1 MDGFFDDSSRPASP
15 VHVAPPPTPV
25 QTALAPGVSM
35 QPHAAPHHVHFYAA
49 AAAAAPVLMMPYQYA
64 HVFQPVGQAAGGFS
78 QGVFPPLTLPVVGR
92 RVEAVSVGGEEDYG
106 DVGDDVGDGGARS
119 RGRGRREVR
128 VGRGEDGEDQGEGE
142 GALSGPEERGRGVEF
157 DEAERLSSDDSHD
170 DSGGDGDGNGDDGG
184 GGPRYPRYSRRV
196 QSKSEPWVLGTGTG
210 TGAGQGRSSGLREGC

>member
-49 AAAAAPVLMMPYQYA
+49 AAAAPVLMMPYPYA

-106 DVGDDVGDGGARS
+106 DVGDDVGFGGSRC

-142 GALSGPEERGRGVEF
+142 GEGEVRGSEERGRRVEF
-157 DEAERLSSDDSHD
+157 DEPERLSSDDSHD
-170 DSGGDGDGNGDDGG
+170 GSGSDGDGDDGG